1 MVSIEL
7 NPVGYV
13 LSPVEEPGDMPLGG
27 KDAVIELRPEYA
39 EGLQGLEE
47 NSHRWVLSWFH
58 KASRELLK
66 VKPGKVNP
74 DLPAYGVFALRSYAR
89 PNPIGLSLA
98 KLERMEGN
106 RVYVRGLD
114 AVGGTPVLDLKPYFE
129 NDTVFTPLTPYIK
142 GKSRAMRQGMI
153 RKQALVHHG
162 EECLDMLIGV
172 RMAAIAEDYFGQLNS
187 SDLMVK
193 VQGSPCLADTIQ
205 GVSRA
210 RLANP
215 PRFSYVNTDDRS
227 ETGWTKNGRVLTI
240 VRKGVFSREDINN
253 AADEDLFAIACFE
266 AGSNG

>member
-1 MVSIEL
+1 
-7 NPVGYV
+7 
-13 LSPVEEPGDMPLGG
+13 
-27 KDAVIELRPEYA
+27 
-39 EGLQGLEE
+39 
-47 NSHRWVLSWFH
+47 
-58 KASRELLK
+58 
-66 VKPGKVNP
+66 
-74 DLPAYGVFALRSYAR
+74 
-89 PNPIGLSLA
+89 
-98 KLERMEGN
+98 
-106 RVYVRGLD
+106 
-114 AVGGTPVLDLKPYFE
+114 
-129 NDTVFTPLTPYIK
+129 
-142 GKSRAMRQGMI
+142 
-153 RKQALVHHG
+153 
-162 EECLDMLIGV
+162 
-172 RMAAIAEDYFGQLNS
+172 MAAIAEDYFGQLNS